1 MLESLLTTYGYPFL
15 VIGTFLEGEAIL
27 VMAGVIAHI
36 GYLSLGWVI
45 VCGFVGSVLGDQL
58 FFILGRRRGRAI
70 LARRP
75 GWQARTEIVLQKLER
90 HQTPLLLG
98 FRFMYGL
105 RTITPFAIG
114 LTNISYARFAVFNVI
129 GAAIWASAV
138 TMAGYYF
145 GQAIE
150 AVLGSVKKYEAEV
163 LAGMLA
169 AALLFWLVHFFIA
182 RRRDG
187 SRSVNGH

>member
-75 GWQARTEIVLQKLER
+75 AWQSRTEIVLQKLER

-138 TMAGYYF
+138 TMAGYYC
-145 GQAIE
+145 
-150 AVLGSVKKYEAEV
+150 
-163 LAGMLA
+163 
-169 AALLFWLVHFFIA
+169 W
-182 RRRDG
+182 
-187 SRSVNGH
+187 SR